1 MKKKHIIIGIILSAT
16 IIGLMF
22 YRLTLFKNGNSS
34 WLSILILLLT
44 GLYIKEIIIS
54 WKNKKILWDYLN
66 YRDKLIIITSMIIQ
80 LSFFLYPIKEEL
92 NVFLILLLSGIG
104 LVISFILLYTIG
116 SEELRKRYLLIK

>member
-1 MKKKHIIIGIILSAT
+1 MKKKHMIIGIILSAT